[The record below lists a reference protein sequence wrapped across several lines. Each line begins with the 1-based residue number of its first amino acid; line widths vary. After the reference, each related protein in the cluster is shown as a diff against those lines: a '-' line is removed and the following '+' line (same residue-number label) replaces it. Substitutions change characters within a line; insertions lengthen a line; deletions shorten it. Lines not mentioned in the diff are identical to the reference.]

1 MDSPFL
7 SLVGGILIGIAASLL
22 LYWTGRVA
30 GVSGIVKGLVPP
42 VRGDVAWRL
51 AFLGGLLVGGLL
63 LKLFFPGA
71 LMSTLTRDPAVVA
84 LAGLLVGFGT
94 ALGGGCTSGH
104 GVCGVSRLAPRSL
117 VATVVFVA
125 FGMLTATVFRIYL
138 AQLFG
143 GPL

>member
-1 MDSPFL
+1 MDSLFL

-42 VRGDVAWRL
+42 ARGDAAWRF

-63 LKLFFPGA
+63 LKFFFPGA
-71 LMSTLTRDPAVVA
+71 LMSTLERAPSLTV

-104 GVCGVSRLAPRSL
+104 GVCGVSRLSPRSIL
-117 VATVVFVA
+117 ATVVFLG
-125 FGMLTATVFRIYL
+125 FGMLTATLFRIYAERFL
-138 AQLFG
+138 G
-143 GPL
+143 GVL